1 MTVTPETGRWDA
13 LAAAR
18 TRGDVGEGIASVL
31 ALLGVPDLISFAGG
45 FPDPA
50 TFPRERVSALLQ
62 EFAAAGEVERVPVRA
77 DARSGRPARR
87 ARGPARDGCRAAVPP
102 TTSC

>member
-13 LAAAR
+13 LVAGR
-18 TRGDVGEGIASVL
+18 TRGDVDDGIAFVL
-31 ALLGVPDLISFAGG
+31 GLLGVPDLISFAGG

-50 TFPRERVSALLQ
+50 TFPRERVSALFQ

-77 DARSGRPARR
+77 DTRPGRRRSTRSPTGSS
-87 ARGPARDGCRAAVPP
+87 GCRAAARP